1 MTSRLTKIRF
11 VFVPLIAISAFL
23 AGCTDW
29 QSYPGS
35 FDRTLSVSGPVRVE
49 LENGSG
55 DVHLSQGSDSQVVIH
70 CQFHVHVWPGQDPHS
85 RIADVSAH
93 PPVAQDSGLI
103 RIGNDVQHWSDVEF
117 DYTIQVP
124 HATEVHLV
132 NGSGDMVISGIQGPA
147 TLTTGSGDI
156 TADRIGNDTIVK
168 TGSGTVELSDIAGE
182 VEATAG
188 SGDITLNHVQRAARV
203 HTGSGNITVDNP
215 GESAS
220 IVAGSGDIQVSN
232 PSGDLRVHTGSG
244 EIDINGSP
252 SASAFW
258 EIQSGSGDVTLDV
271 SSSSNFRFYAH
282 SSDGS
287 IDTSIPINITE
298 KTSSRELRGT
308 VGSGQARVEVETSS
322 GDIRIR

>member
-1 MTSRLTKIRF
+1 MKTKSTPTRILAI
-11 VFVPLIAISAFL
+11 PLLAILACF

-29 QSYPGS
+29 QSFPGS
-35 FDRTLSVSGPVRVE
+35 FDRTFTVNGPVRIE
-49 LENGSG
+49 LDNGSG
-55 DVHLSQGSDSQVVIH
+55 DVRLSQGSDSQVVIH

-85 RIADVSAH
+85 RIADVAAH

-124 HATEVHLV
+124 QATEVHLV
-132 NGSGDMVISGIQGPA
+132 TGSGDMVISGIRGPA
-147 TLTTGSGDI
+147 TLSTGSGDV

-168 TGSGTVELSDIAGE
+168 TGSGTVQLSDIAGE

-203 HTGSGNITVDNP
+203 HTGSGDITFDSP

-220 IVAGSGDIQVSN
+220 IIAGSGDIQISN
-232 PSGDLRVHTGSG
+232 PAGDLRVRTGSG
-244 EIDINGSP
+244 EIDINGNP

-258 EIQSGSGDVTLDV
+258 ELHTGSGDVTLDV
-271 SSSSNFRFYAH
+271 SSSSSFRFYAH
-282 SSDGS
+282 TVYGS
-287 IDTSIPINITE
+287 IDTSIPVNITE
-298 KTSSRELRGT
+298 KTSSHDLRGT

-322 GDIRIR
+322 GDIQIR